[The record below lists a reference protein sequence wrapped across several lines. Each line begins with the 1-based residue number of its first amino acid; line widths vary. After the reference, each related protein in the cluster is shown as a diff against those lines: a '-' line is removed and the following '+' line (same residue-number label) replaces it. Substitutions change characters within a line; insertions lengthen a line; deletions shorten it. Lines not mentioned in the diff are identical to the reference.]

1 MGIGKKGNDMIT
13 LEEQELVFRFPDV
26 HEDAICGIGYQR
38 TLRIPD
44 DGKEYPLPPSLG
56 RFPLRHVDDFKNRL
70 PASHLR
76 RGGVIMP
83 MHQAEAMWINFS
95 SRGEYPF
102 AVKIGT
108 GKINAVTGEPWSNG
122 LNTDPQ
128 DYLIIPKQP
137 WLDGYHVERNSIR
150 QFVAMPL
157 GEGYSVEEQMTGEAE
172 HGGLQITVMPMK
184 ADHYVKLVAK
194 RLERERAYRDSSMQ
208 YSRMPESMNMGLSA
222 GGLMRQEI
230 YEDPYG
236 LDAWDQRSVS
246 RCFVTIANSKQWMT
260 ITGETP
266 PTLPPSASDY
276 SRRGFPWFDYYDADA
291 KVIAAGEKFVNVK
304 TVSEMGQHI
313 GANPLPENKSVYGL
327 NPTFIHRSKNRDGGA
342 VREMPQ

>member
-1 MGIGKKGNDMIT
+1 MIT
-13 LEEQELVFRFPDV
+13 LEKERLVFRFPDV
-26 HEDAICGIGYQR
+26 HQEAVCNIGYQR

-56 RFPLRHVDDFKNRL
+56 NFPLRHVDDFRQRL
-70 PASHLR
+70 TAEQLR

-95 SRGEYPF
+95 GRNGYPF

-108 GKINAVTGEPWSNG
+108 GKVNAVTGEPWSNG
-122 LNTDPQ
+122 LNSDPQ

-137 WLDGYHVERNSIR
+137 WLDGYHVAKNSIR

-157 GEGYSVEEQMTGEAE
+157 GDGYSVEEQMTGEAE

-184 ADHYVKLVAK
+184 ADHYERLLAK
-194 RLERERAYRDSSMQ
+194 RLERERAYRESPVR
-208 YSRMPESMNMGLSA
+208 YSRMMPINEQSMGLSA
-222 GGLMRQEI
+222 GGLKRQEI
-230 YEDPYG
+230 YEDPHG
-236 LDAWDQRSVS
+236 LDVWDQRSAS

-313 GANPLPENKSVYGL
+313 GADPLPENKSVDGL
-327 NPTFIHRSKNRDGGA
+327 NPTFIRRSKSQDGGA